1 MLSYEEFKTE
11 VIARFMDY
19 MGSDYQDYELE
30 VMPVKKRGVEL
41 DGFVIGRA
49 GESKYISVRPTLY
62 FNDMYKR
69 YLKTGNIE
77 KEIRHAAMAMKNGIS
92 YGKTLKG
99 KLDYKNAGESIIFQL
114 VPREGNSSLLND
126 VPHRDFLDMAVIYR
140 WAVSIER
147 SGISSTI
154 IDNDLARIMGYTEE
168 QLFDH
173 AFDNTLRLLP
183 PSLKDMDDVVEEMM
197 IERGFS
203 DPEIENYRL
212 HDSDDEKMYILS
224 NSITHFGANLVL
236 YDDILYNIACE
247 LGSELYLMM
256 PSIDEI
262 LIVKAVS
269 HMDPEF
275 LAGFLCDLHSDEE
288 DETKQLSD
296 SVYLYSPSSRKI
308 FPMVSQSRCV

>member
-19 MGSDYQDYELE
+19 MGIDYQDYELE